1 MGVRKVNKFL
11 TSRTSKISLTSRTFL
26 MAFLQTL
33 RSFFVSSPNVEEPE
47 IIASAPPTIYEVR
60 TLTEKQLKEVMRLN
74 LRCFRNG
81 ENYTKHTFNYLLN
94 DSRTLSYRMVT
105 SENEMVG
112 FVFVM
117 MDDNGAGHI
126 TTIGVAPEHR
136 RRGLA
141 ERLLSHAEES
151 LRNRQIN
158 TVMLEVRVSNI
169 AAQSLYRSFGYAV
182 VQRIGK
188 YYNNGEDCFL
198 MMKSLF

>member
-1 MGVRKVNKFL
+1 
-11 TSRTSKISLTSRTFL
+11 
-26 MAFLQTL
+26 MAFLQTIRNL
-33 RSFFVSSPNVEEPE
+33 FASSQPIEENE
-47 IIASAPPTIYEVR
+47 IIVPAPPTVYEVR
-60 TLTEKQLKEVMRLN
+60 PLTEKQLKEVMRLN

-81 ENYTKHTFNYLLN
+81 ENYTKHTFNYLLS
-94 DSRTLSYRMVT
+94 DSRTLSYRVVT
-105 SENEMVG
+105 PENEMVG

-117 MDDNGAGHI
+117 MDNNGAGHI

-141 ERLLSHAEES
+141 ERLLTHSEEA
-151 LRNRQIN
+151 LRKRQLN

-169 AAQSLYRSFGYAV
+169 AAQSLYRGLGYSA